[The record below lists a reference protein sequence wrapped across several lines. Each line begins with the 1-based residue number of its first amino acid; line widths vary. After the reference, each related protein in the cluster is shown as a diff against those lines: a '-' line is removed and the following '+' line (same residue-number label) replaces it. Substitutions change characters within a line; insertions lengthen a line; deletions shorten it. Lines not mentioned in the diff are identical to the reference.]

1 MKKLSIECLNFHQD
15 NNQKIQEIISKDN
28 RHSADIKICYNI
40 RIDDQFGIEF
50 YDSSRIDFQFIFR
63 NCTMDLGNLLFY
75 FSQMGCKRINI
86 KVDNLEYQYTHNE
99 DQNLSK
105 YHSKG
110 KDVLSSFI
118 SQLTVK
124 EGITSR

>member
-1 MKKLSIECLNFHQD
+1 
-15 NNQKIQEIISKDN
+15 
-28 RHSADIKICYNI
+28 
-40 RIDDQFGIEF
+40 
-50 YDSSRIDFQFIFR
+50 
-63 NCTMDLGNLLFY
+63 MDLGNLLFY